1 MMVEEMVRVG
11 AQEPSISRCC
21 TFLSVGA
28 HHKSSLWILIGEDV
42 VVPRV
47 SPSESLLVVLARIM
61 ACVVAVAAATIATVN
76 HLFCDVPG
84 GDRAAVMFW

>member
-1 MMVEEMVRVG
+1 MVRVG

-47 SPSESLLVVLARIM
+47 SPSESLLSL
-61 ACVVAVAAATIATVN
+61 
-76 HLFCDVPG
+76 PG
-84 GDRAAVMFW
+84 LWLV